1 MRKKFV
7 TEYIDCMDVTIG
19 NIEQDIDLH
28 VEIVFDTYWSDT
40 VFYSITLSGN
50 KTTVRD
56 DFENET
62 DAERFIAKELEKLF
76 NLDSLKVR
84 VYITDDDIT
93 VVFDDDENIVTI
105 SNEFDEPAFVYDD
118 EIVFYPIEEYMECVG

>member
-7 TEYIDCMDVTIG
+7 TEYIDCATVSIG

-28 VEIVFDTYWSDT
+28 IEIVFDTYLADT
-40 VFYSITLSGN
+40 VFYNITLSGN

-56 DFENET
+56 EFEDEA
-62 DAERFIAKELEKLF
+62 DAERFIEKELEKLF

-118 EIVFYPIEEYMECVG
+118 EIVFYPIEEYVECVG